1 MSGFNCKPDRAQTS
15 HYNLDHLVTE
25 WQKKYSEH
33 RFSNIFLR
41 FVSFLENIYLLVLCK
56 VIFRILDF
64 FQPKRWSEKDK
75 KVTVVLKNE
84 KTKKLPKNLKVAH

>member
-1 MSGFNCKPDRAQTS
+1 MK
-15 HYNLDHLVTE
+15 
-25 WQKKYSEH
+25 
-33 RFSNIFLR
+33 
-41 FVSFLENIYLLVLCK
+41 IYFLVLCK